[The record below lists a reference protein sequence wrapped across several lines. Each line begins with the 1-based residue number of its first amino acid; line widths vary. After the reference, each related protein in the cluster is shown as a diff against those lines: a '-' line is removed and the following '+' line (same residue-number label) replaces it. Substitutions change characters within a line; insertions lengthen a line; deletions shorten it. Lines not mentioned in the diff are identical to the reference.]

1 MSWQADASAG
11 VRRARERFLSEGWLG
26 EDTLRT
32 DVLDSWRRSRA
43 LGVHPDRMNL
53 PFVREPN
60 ADSPLTTAA
69 APVLDRITD
78 DLSAQQV
85 SVILSSGD
93 GLVLQRVASDSGIMN
108 ALDSVRLAPGYSYAE
123 EFVGTNGIGTALE
136 TGRPTF
142 IRGDEHYVGTLGRLA
157 CAGAPIRDPITG
169 RIIGVV
175 DLTCWAG
182 QSDPLLFAL
191 AKSAGSQI
199 EDRMTALAHES
210 ETALEAAYME
220 QAQQY

>member
-32 DVLDSWRRSRA
+32 DLLDSCRQSRP

-53 PFVREPN
+53 PFVQEPN

-78 DLSAQQV
+78 DLSAQGV
-85 SVILSSGD
+85 SLILTSSD
-93 GLVLQRVASDSGIMN
+93 GLVLQRLASDAGMMN
-108 ALDSVRLAPGYSYAE
+108 ALDTVRLAPGYSYAE

-142 IRGDEHYVGTLGRLA
+142 IRGDEHYGGTLGRLA
-157 CAGAPIRDPITG
+157 CGGAPVRAPITG

-210 ETALEAAYME
+210 ETALLEAYRQEAR
-220 QAQQY
+220 

>member
-11 VRRARERFLSEGWLG
+11 VRRARERFLSEGRLR

-43 LGVHPDRMNL
+43 LGVQPDRFDL

-85 SVILSSGD
+85 
-93 GLVLQRVASDSGIMN
+93 
-108 ALDSVRLAPGYSYAE
+108 
-123 EFVGTNGIGTALE
+123 
-136 TGRPTF
+136 
-142 IRGDEHYVGTLGRLA
+142 
-157 CAGAPIRDPITG
+157 
-169 RIIGVV
+169 
-175 DLTCWAG
+175 
-182 QSDPLLFAL
+182 
-191 AKSAGSQI
+191 
-199 EDRMTALAHES
+199 
-210 ETALEAAYME
+210 
-220 QAQQY
+220 